1 MTAPQRTNEA
11 HPASSRR
18 SDAIVLFGASGDL
31 ARKMTFISLYH
42 LARRGLL
49 DMPIIGVA
57 FSDWDDDGFRSN
69 ARAAIEATGET
80 IDESV
85 WNGMSGRMRFVQ
97 GDYTKPDTYERV
109 RSALGD
115 SSNPL
120 FYLEIPPGL
129 FLTTVQGLHAA
140 GLTEGAR
147 VVIEKPFGH
156 DYDSA
161 VELYAELSKLL
172 NDDQLYRIDHY
183 LGKNAVQDIM
193 VWRFANR
200 MFEPL
205 WNNNN
210 IESVQITMSESFDV
224 SDRGSFYDKVGALKD
239 VIQNHIMQ
247 VIGLLAMDPP
257 SKAEPNAIHAQQLEV
272 FQSMRPIGADDC
284 VRGQY
289 EGYLD
294 VDGVADGSTTETF
307 VALKLHIDSWR
318 WAGVPFFIRAGKSLA
333 DTATEAVVVFR
344 RPPLRLFEE
353 TGCPEPE
360 RNRLRFRLGH
370 NDGVQMQVQA
380 LDPASKMASKA
391 VVLNVDFSEAL
402 GEEKLPY
409 EQLLGDALDGN
420 PTRFATQKI
429 IEATWTALAP
439 VLENPG
445 AIHRY
450 EQGTMGPDLAEEMIR
465 EYGGWIPPIGPASDM
480 PA

>member
-1 MTAPQRTNEA
+1 MTDTSSPTAQEQAAP
-11 HPASSRR
+11 R

-31 ARKMTFISLYH
+31 ARKMTFVSLYH

-57 FSDWDDDGFRSN
+57 FSEWDDATFRQQ
-69 ARAAIEATGET
+69 ARDAIEATGT
-80 IDESV
+80 TVDEAV
-85 WNGMSGRMRFVQ
+85 WTAMADRMRFVQ
-97 GDYTKPDTYERV
+97 GDYAHPETYRKVGEALSGRV
-109 RSALGD
+109 R
-115 SSNPL
+115 PL

-129 FLTTVQGLHAA
+129 FLITVRGLHQA
-140 GLTEGAR
+140 GLVRNAR
-147 VVIEKPFGH
+147 IVIEKPFGH
-156 DYDSA
+156 DCRSA
-161 VELYAELSKLL
+161 IDLYAELMKLID
-172 NDDQLYRIDHY
+172 DDQLYRIDHY

-210 IESVQITMSESFDV
+210 VESVQITMSESFDV
-224 SDRGSFYDKVGALKD
+224 SDRGSFYDGVGALKD

-257 SKAEPNAIHAQQLEV
+257 SKAEPGAIHAQQLEV
-272 FQSMRPIGADDC
+272 FQSMRPVRVEDH

-289 EGYLD
+289 RGYREVEGVRPD
-294 VDGVADGSTTETF
+294 STTETF
-307 VALKLHIDSWR
+307 VALKIHIDSWR
-318 WAGVPFFIRAGKSLA
+318 WAGVPFFVRAGKNLA
-333 DTATEAVVVFR
+333 ETATEAVVVFR

-353 TGCPEPE
+353 KDCPDPE

-380 LDPASKMASKA
+380 LDPASRMASKA

-409 EQLLGDALDGN
+409 EQLLGDALEGN
-420 PTRFATQKI
+420 ATRFATQRI
-429 IEATWTALAP
+429 IEGTWTALAP
-439 VLENPG
+439 ILEAPG
-445 AIHRY
+445 PIEVY
-450 EQGTMGPDLAEEMIR
+450 PPGTMGPDSADDMIR
-465 EYGGWIPPIGPASDM
+465 EYGGWIHPIGPASD
-480 PA
+480 PPS